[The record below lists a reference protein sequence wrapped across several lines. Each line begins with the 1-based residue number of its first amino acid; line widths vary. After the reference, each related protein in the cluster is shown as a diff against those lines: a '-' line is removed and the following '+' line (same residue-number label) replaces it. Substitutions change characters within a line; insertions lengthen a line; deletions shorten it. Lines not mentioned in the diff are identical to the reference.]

1 VNDKPQKT
9 LPRLADFPHQVRDI
23 VRFRDMDAQ
32 GHVNNAVYST
42 YFETGRVAM
51 FRNPDLSVGIDNVT
65 FVLVRAEINFMR
77 ELRWPGDLMIGT
89 ALKSFGRRSFV
100 VAQGVFQ
107 GEHCAAA
114 GDFTMVTMNKT
125 TREPIPVPDEVIARL
140 SPWRVKRGS

>member
-9 LPRLADFPHQVRDI
+9 LPRLADYPHQVRDI

-42 YFETGRVAM
+42 YFETGRVVM

-77 ELRWPGDLMIGT
+77 ELRWPGDLTIGT

-100 VAQGVFQ
+100 VAQAVFQ
-107 GEHCAAA
+107 GEHCAAF
-114 GDFTMVTMNKT
+114 GRLVMVLLDKE
-125 TREPIPVPDEVIARL
+125 TRRPTPLPAELVTRL
-140 SPWRVKRGS
+140 SQWKLSEK